1 MSFDDKE
8 LEELRKKKL
17 AELQAA
23 MAKKRE
29 EEEKKAAEALREA
42 ILRRYLTAEA
52 RARLSNVKLVR
63 PELALQVENY
73 VIMLAQSGRL
83 TRPLTEEDVKELL
96 EQLTEE
102 RKETRIKIKEKGW

>member
-8 LEELRKKKL
+8 LEELRRRKL

-23 MAKKRE
+23 LAKKKE
-29 EEEKKAAEALREA
+29 EEERKAAEALREA

-73 VIMLAQSGRL
+73 IIALAQSGRL
-83 TRPLTEEDVKELL
+83 TRPLTEEDIKELL
-96 EQLTEE
+96 GQLTEE
-102 RKETRIKIKEKGW
+102 RKETRIRIKEKGW